1 MSVKALPIPR
11 IDFITYKINIII
23 VNLRLVNSKASK
35 VIKYVL
41 SLLLAAAL
49 LYFAFRGIDWKEFW
63 EGLKTTK
70 WFYVILSVLAAVV
83 ALVFRAERW
92 RLQLVIL
99 DGDITRRSIWH
110 GSNIGNFM
118 SLVIPGVGE
127 FIRCGHVSTKKAG
140 YDRTFGTIILERAWD
155 LLAVFFLLLLAVA
168 TNSAK
173 LIPFMREEVFK
184 PFASR
189 FSFSLGWII
198 LLFVLMAIALLW
210 AVFHYREKSRFC
222 GKCAEILGGILQGI
236 KAFGQMRLK
245 GVFLLYTVGIWMS
258 YIFMTYF
265 TFLAV
270 PGLDHLTFGDAVFI
284 SAVGNIASV
293 IPTPGNLGAYHYLVG
308 IAISTIYL
316 GATEILATPLLFAT
330 LSHGS
335 HAVLLILLAI
345 YSYIALAIRKKGNS

>member
-1 MSVKALPIPR
+1 M
-11 IDFITYKINIII
+11 
-23 VNLRLVNSKASK
+23 NSKASK

-63 EGLKTTK
+63 EGLRTTN
-70 WFYVILSVLAAVV
+70 WFYILLSMIAAVA

-92 RLQLVIL
+92 RLQLVTL
-99 DGDITRRSIWH
+99 DRDITRSSIWH
-110 GSNIGNFM
+110 GSNIGNFL
-118 SLVIPGVGE
+118 SLIIPGVGE
-127 FIRCGHVSTKKAG
+127 FFRCGHVATKKAG

-155 LLAVFFLLLLAVA
+155 LLAVAFLLLLAVA
-168 TNSAK
+168 TNSTK

-198 LLFVLMAIALLW
+198 FLLVLAAAAFLW
-210 AVFHYREKSRFC
+210 AIFHFKEKSGFC
-222 GKCAEILGGILQGI
+222 GKCAEILRGIFQGI

-245 GVFLLYTVGIWMS
+245 GVFLLYTAGIWTAYILMS
-258 YIFMTYF
+258 YF

-293 IPTPGNLGAYHYLVG
+293 VPTPGNLGAYHYLVG

-345 YSYIALAIRKKGNS
+345 YSYIALAIRKKSNS